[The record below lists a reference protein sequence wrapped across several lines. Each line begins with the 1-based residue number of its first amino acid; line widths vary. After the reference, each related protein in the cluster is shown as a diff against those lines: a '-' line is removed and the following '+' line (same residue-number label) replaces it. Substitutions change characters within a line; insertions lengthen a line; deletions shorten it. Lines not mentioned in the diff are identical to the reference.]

1 MRTIQRPDTGPRCS
15 CAQIWPSAIAASTK
29 ARYSYPAGVNP
40 PAGRRNPFYC
50 MATPDAECVF
60 FIVVISAHLYSAT
73 YCRPVSMVA
82 LVGQL
87 SGWPVS
93 FFAGIPTP
101 ASVTTLCERRNS
113 GGDSLNMKKEAAV
126 MVATPTPSHPE
137 FTFHFL
143 AVRRSD
149 LNDKP
154 HRESV
159 TAPDELT
166 ARRLL
171 AANFVL
177 CFAGRVPAQGVRH
190 A

>member
-1 MRTIQRPDTGPRCS
+1 MKTIQRPDTGPGCS
-15 CAQIWPSAIAASTK
+15 YAQIWPSGIAASAK

-40 PAGRRNPFYC
+40 PAGF
-50 MATPDAECVF
+50 
-60 FIVVISAHLYSAT
+60 
-73 YCRPVSMVA
+73 
-82 LVGQL
+82 
-87 SGWPVS
+87 
-93 FFAGIPTP
+93 
-101 ASVTTLCERRNS
+101 
-113 GGDSLNMKKEAAV
+113 DSLNHKADSRLFLMRFFYVRSKPSYAHIMVGRDGGALRLAGFFVAGLSTLLRLTTPFDSGLVSFEKTHKEAAA
-126 MVATPTPSHPE
+126 MVATPTPSYPE

-171 AANFVL
+171 AGNFVL

>member
-1 MRTIQRPDTGPRCS
+1 MRTTQRPDTGPGRS
-15 CAQIWPSAIAASTK
+15 YVQIWLSGIAASTK

-40 PAGRRNPFYC
+40 PAGF
-50 MATPDAECVF
+50 
-60 FIVVISAHLYSAT
+60 S
-73 YCRPVSMVA
+73 
-82 LVGQL
+82 
-87 SGWPVS
+87 
-93 FFAGIPTP
+93 
-101 ASVTTLCERRNS
+101 
-113 GGDSLNMKKEAAV
+113 SLNIRADNRRQSVMRYFYVRNKPSYAQIMVWRDRGASRLAGFVYASLLTLLRLTTPFSSGLVRLSNLIHEAAA

-171 AANFVL
+171 AGNFVL

>member
-1 MRTIQRPDTGPRCS
+1 MRTTQRPDTGPGRS
-15 CAQIWPSAIAASTK
+15 CAQIWPSGIAANTK

-40 PAGRRNPFYC
+40 PAGFSSLTTSADNRTQSVMRYFYVRNKPSC
-50 MATPDAECVF
+50 AQ
-60 FIVVISAHLYSAT
+60 I
-73 YCRPVSMVA
+73 MV
-82 LVGQL
+82 G
-87 SGWPVS
+87 
-93 FFAGIPTP
+93 
-101 ASVTTLCERRNS
+101 RS
-113 GGDSLNMKKEAAV
+113 GGASRLAGFVSASLLTLLRLTTPFSSGLVRLNNFTNEAAA

>member
-1 MRTIQRPDTGPRCS
+1 MRTTQRPDTGLGRS
-15 CAQIWPSAIAASTK
+15 YVQIWLSGIAASTK
-29 ARYSYPAGVNP
+29 ARYSYRAGVNP
-40 PAGRRNPFYC
+40 PAGFSSLNTKADSRLFLMRFFYVRSKPSCALIMVRRDRGALRLAGFFRAGLLTLLRLTTPF
-50 MATPDAECVF
+50 
-60 FIVVISAHLYSAT
+60 S
-73 YCRPVSMVA
+73 
-82 LVGQL
+82 
-87 SGWPVS
+87 SGLVS
-93 FFAGIPTP
+93 FSKPT
-101 ASVTTLCERRNS
+101 
-113 GGDSLNMKKEAAV
+113 KEAAA
-126 MVATPTPSHPE
+126 MVATPSLSHPE

-149 LNDKP
+149 LNDTP

-171 AANFVL
+171 AGNFVL

>member
-1 MRTIQRPDTGPRCS
+1 MKTSNRPLTGPGRS
-15 CAQIWPSAIAASTK
+15 HAQIWPSGIAASTK
-29 ARYSYPAGVNP
+29 ARYSVLAGVNP
-40 PAGRRNPFYC
+40 PVRGESLKTKADNRLYLMRFFYVRSKPCCAPIMVGR
-50 MATPDAECVF
+50 
-60 FIVVISAHLYSAT
+60 
-73 YCRPVSMVA
+73 
-82 LVGQL
+82 
-87 SGWPVS
+87 
-93 FFAGIPTP
+93 
-101 ASVTTLCERRNS
+101 S
-113 GGDSLNMKKEAAV
+113 GGAYALAGFFRTSLSTLIRLTTPFESGLVRLSNLTKEAAA

-137 FTFHFL
+137 YTFHFL

-171 AANFVL
+171 TGRFVL

-190 A
+190 V

>member
-1 MRTIQRPDTGPRCS
+1 MRTIQRPDTGPGRS
-15 CAQIWPSAIAASTK
+15 YAQIWPSGIAASTK

-40 PAGRRNPFYC
+40 PAGRCNPC
-50 MATPDAECVF
+50 KLSATPDAASVF
-60 FIVVISAHLYSAT
+60 FIVAISAHLHPAAF
-73 YCRPVSMVA
+73 CRTVSMVA

-93 FFAGIPTP
+93 DNTGIATP
-101 ASVTTLCERRNS
+101 ISVTAPLERCNS
-113 GGDSLNMKKEAAV
+113 GGDSLTLLSEAAA
-126 MVATPTPSHPE
+126 MVATPTQLHPE

-171 AANFVL
+171 AGNFVL
-177 CFAGRVPAQGVRH
+177 CFAGRVPAEGVRH

>member
-15 CAQIWPSAIAASTK
+15 CTQIWPSAIAASTK

-82 LVGQL
+82 LVGQPQ
-87 SGWPVS
+87 GWPES
-93 FFAGIPTP
+93 IQSGIPTP
-101 ASVTTLCERRNS
+101 VSVTTPYECRNS
-113 GGDSLNMKKEAAV
+113 GGDSSNYCMEAAD
-126 MVATPTPSHPE
+126 MVATPTPLHPE

-171 AANFVL
+171 AGNFVL

>member
-1 MRTIQRPDTGPRCS
+1 MQTPHRPGTGPGRS
-15 CAQIWPSAIAASTK
+15 YAQIWPSGIAASTK
-29 ARYSYPAGVNP
+29 ARYSVPAGVNP
-40 PAGRRNPFYC
+40 SAGFCSLNVHADNRTHSVMRYFYVRIKPCCAPIMVRRSGEAFAPAGFMYASLQTLLRL
-50 MATPDAECVF
+50 ATPFCSGLARL
-60 FIVVISAHLYSAT
+60 IN
-73 YCRPVSMVA
+73 
-82 LVGQL
+82 LVH
-87 SGWPVS
+87 
-93 FFAGIPTP
+93 
-101 ASVTTLCERRNS
+101 
-113 GGDSLNMKKEAAV
+113 EAAA

-171 AANFVL
+171 AGCFVL
-177 CFAGRVPAQGVRH
+177 CFAGRVPAQEARH
-190 A
+190 V

>member
-1 MRTIQRPDTGPRCS
+1 
-15 CAQIWPSAIAASTK
+15 
-29 ARYSYPAGVNP
+29 
-40 PAGRRNPFYC
+40 
-50 MATPDAECVF
+50 MAV
-60 FIVVISAHLYSAT
+60 
-73 YCRPVSMVA
+73 
-82 LVGQL
+82 
-87 SGWPVS
+87 
-93 FFAGIPTP
+93 
-101 ASVTTLCERRNS
+101 
-113 GGDSLNMKKEAAV
+113 
-126 MVATPTPSHPE
+126 TPTPSHPE